1 MTTEKQKPN
10 PKLNRRTFL
19 GVSAGLASSAVLPT
33 VAKPST
39 ETEENPSALLPTLA
53 GYTPTVSSAWIPRD
67 EHEQAHNL
75 VKQTLDG
82 ATDFSWLKKGDRILV
97 KLALNSG
104 NEFPATSDPWLLKSL
119 MTILQERGAG
129 EILVGDQSGVADVH
143 WTRNHKRGAS
153 RELCQSSGLLGV
165 INECQVIPVFFE
177 EEGYDAYVPTR
188 PEGTHHWK
196 KPLMITS
203 VVNRVDHIIFM
214 PRVSSHV
221 MGDITSGFK
230 LGVGFLRDDSRRE
243 FHSGG
248 KNFYAMYE
256 EINEVPEIKNK
267 LRLSL
272 TSGRKVLTTFGPD
285 SGSVSEP
292 EQGLIFATEDLL
304 ANELMSYAW
313 LQWNREF
320 QTSSLNKFTRG
331 NIQRLRS
338 FINRKMIEKFWEPAD
353 DTEVADLPIFTA
365 GIIHDHPAILNHMIR
380 QGGKPA
386 GINWKSV
393 NEIAD
398 SSISTYLNQQMRG

>member
-1 MTTEKQKPN
+1 
-10 PKLNRRTFL
+10 
-19 GVSAGLASSAVLPT
+19 
-33 VAKPST
+33 
-39 ETEENPSALLPTLA
+39 
-53 GYTPTVSSAWIPRD
+53 
-67 EHEQAHNL
+67 
-75 VKQTLDG
+75 
-82 ATDFSWLKKGDRILV
+82 
-97 KLALNSG
+97 
-104 NEFPATSDPWLLKSL
+104 
-119 MTILQERGAG
+119 
-129 EILVGDQSGVADVH
+129 
-143 WTRNHKRGAS
+143 
-153 RELCQSSGLLGV
+153 
-165 INECQVIPVFFE
+165 
-177 EEGYDAYVPTR
+177 
-188 PEGTHHWK
+188 
-196 KPLMITS
+196 
-203 VVNRVDHIIFM
+203 
-214 PRVSSHV
+214 
-221 MGDITSGFK
+221 
-230 LGVGFLRDDSRRE
+230 
-243 FHSGG
+243 
-248 KNFYAMYE
+248 MYE

-272 TSGRKVLTTFGPD
+272 TSGRKVLTTLGPD

-338 FINRKMIEKFWEPAD
+338 FINRKMIEKVWEPAD

-398 SSISTYLNQQMRG
+398 SSISTYLKQQMIA